1 MKRFCAFVL
10 IAASLIALHSLSAF
24 AADDDVLP
32 VDNFAVTGGI
42 NTEKACDIT
51 FDSTRLISGTA
62 AKDTVV
68 TISVYDITDPDNKVL
83 DSCYDLT
90 VGSAGIFS
98 QSIDLAEGKN
108 YVIVAASNGNKHS
121 EVSTVINRKGRFIK
135 AVLSQYIA
143 LPGQS
148 K

>member
-1 MKRFCAFVL
+1 MKRFLAFIL
-10 IAASLIALHSLSAF
+10 IAASILALHAVNTF
-24 AADDDVLP
+24 AADTDVLP

-62 AKDTVV
+62 SKDTVV
-68 TISVYDITDPDNKVL
+68 TISVYDITDPDNKFL
-83 DSCYDLT
+83 DSSYSIT

-98 QSIDLAEGKN
+98 QSVDLAEGKN

-143 LPGQS
+143 LPGQN

>member
-1 MKRFCAFVL
+1 MKRFWAFVL

-24 AADDDVLP
+24 AADDDILP

-42 NTEKACDIT
+42 NTEKSCDIT

-62 AKDTVV
+62 AKDTVI
-68 TISVYDITDPDNKVL
+68 TISVYDITDPDIKVL
-83 DSCYDLT
+83 DSSYDIT

-98 QSIDLAEGKN
+98 QSIDLSEGKN
-108 YVIVAASNGNKHS
+108 YVIIAATNGNKHS